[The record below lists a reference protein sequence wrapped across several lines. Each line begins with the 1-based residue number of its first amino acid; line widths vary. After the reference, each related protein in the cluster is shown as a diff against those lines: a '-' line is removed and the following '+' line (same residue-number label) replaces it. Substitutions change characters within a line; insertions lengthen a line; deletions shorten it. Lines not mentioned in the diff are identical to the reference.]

1 MGVKK
6 GLTNR
11 QKQAITTKNKI
22 FEVTMRLG
30 MSGGFENITIS
41 DICREASIS
50 VGSFYHYFRSIDAV
64 IQEQYNAYDQ
74 YIVDMLEADPLHG
87 SAEERMW
94 QLFSLKYDYV
104 AIRGAQFIVRQYRG
118 QFAQID
124 TSNSVFFDENRITYK
139 TLTEILRAGISR
151 GEFSLDVSP
160 AYLANV
166 LLVFSRGITLDWA
179 LRNGDY
185 DLKTVALGYLNVVMK
200 QYVTRNQE
208 NPEKIQE
215 PKAEDKSLQE
225 RSWPHEA
232 DTSA

>member
-11 QKQAITTKNKI
+11 QKQAIATKNKI

-30 MSGGFENITIS
+30 MSGGFENLTIG

-124 TSNSVFFDENRITYK
+124 TSNSVFFDETRVTHK
-139 TLTEILRAGISR
+139 TLVEILTAGVAK

-160 AYLANV
+160 SYLANA

-179 LRNGDY
+179 LRNGNY
-185 DLKTVALGYLNVVMK
+185 DLKTVALGYLNIVMK

-208 NPEKIQE
+208 KPDHPSGPET
-215 PKAEDKSLQE
+215 EDSDPQE
-225 RSWPHEA
+225 RSWPHEET
-232 DTSA
+232 TSA